1 MFIDPIV
8 TTHGTYSCVRR
19 TIPINFMLVKLVVM
33 DTHST
38 ILVLMIIRNPITTTF
53 ASTTL
58 PLDPRRKPLDV
69 PRGYIIVVGI
79 FAIPYV

>member
-8 TTHGTYSCVRR
+8 TTHGTYSRARR
-19 TIPINFMLVKLVVM
+19 TIHVNFMLVKLVVM
-33 DTHST
+33 DTHGT
-38 ILVLMIIRNPITTTF
+38 ILVRNPTTTTF
-53 ASTTL
+53 AFTTL